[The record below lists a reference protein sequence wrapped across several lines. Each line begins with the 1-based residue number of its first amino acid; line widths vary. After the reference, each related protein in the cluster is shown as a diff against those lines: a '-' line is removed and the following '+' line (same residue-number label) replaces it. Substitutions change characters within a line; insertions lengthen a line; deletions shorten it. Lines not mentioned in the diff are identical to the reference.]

1 MLLEIDIVFWDTVN
15 KDYRKFKSFCY
26 DEDYNMFSKFTND
39 KMETL
44 FLFSM
49 TDNNK
54 CMRDIKKKCMDNGI
68 TEKYMND
75 LFYTILKYKYK
86 TDNGIWSWNEI
97 EEYDIPLE
105 MIKKTSTK
113 FKFI

>member
-1 MLLEIDIVFWDTVN
+1 MLLEIDNLFWDTIN

-26 DEDYNMFSKFTND
+26 DEDYNMFSKFNTD

-68 TEKYMND
+68 TEKYMNN

>member
-1 MLLEIDIVFWDTVN
+1 
-15 KDYRKFKSFCY
+15 
-26 DEDYNMFSKFTND
+26 MFSKFNTD

-68 TEKYMND
+68 TEKYIYVKDAARACIEILTKKYD
-75 LFYTILKYKYK
+75 LHYRLNKEPCQ
-86 TDNGIWSWNEI
+86 NL
-97 EEYDIPLE
+97 PLQ
-105 MIKKTSTK
+105 SL
-113 FKFI
+113 